1 MIGARMTN
9 VPGSSA
15 YYVGGIVAY
24 SNKLKERLLGVSRTT
39 LSMFGAVSE
48 ETAREMALGARKA
61 TGADIAVATT
71 GIAGPGGGTKEKPV
85 GTVAIAIAADGYG
98 ADGVMSKTYQLWG
111 NREWVRV
118 LTAQL
123 ALDWVRRVLLGLSPL
138 DSGFGK
144 RAPSKT

>member
-1 MIGARMTN
+1 
-9 VPGSSA
+9 
-15 YYVGGIVAY
+15 
-24 SNKLKERLLGVSRTT
+24 
-39 LSMFGAVSE
+39 MFGAGSE
-48 ETAREMALGARKA
+48 ETAREMAIGARKA

-71 GIAGPGGGTKEKPV
+71 GIAGPDGGTPEKPV

-98 ADGVMSKTYQLWG
+98 DDGAMSKTYGLWG

-123 ALDWVRRVLLGLSPL
+123 ALDWVRRVLLGLDPL

-144 RAPSKT
+144 RGGTGAR